1 MSYEPGFNKG
11 DIIEYADEHYEV
23 VENRGDRGAVRE
35 YWNGKYG
42 DFINTFYWEAY
53 GERCKLVEKK

>member
-1 MSYEPGFNKG
+1 MNYEPEFSKG

-23 VENRGDRGAVRE
+23 VENHGDRGVVRE

-42 DFINTFYWEAY
+42 DTIGNFHWEAY
-53 GERCKLVEKK
+53 GERCKPVGNK